1 MMENKAKIVEK
12 HKKDDIK
19 KEVKSMTKVDKSE
32 LSEEECNVLAKKS
45 LEKLIKA
52 VDGYE
57 QVIERVESSD
67 YDSEGN
73 LIKTN
78 VKTKTAL
85 VTLDGKDLLKV
96 LQSLDDN
103 FKPGYAK
110 DAEVDAARA
119 LLTYQIKE

>member
-1 MMENKAKIVEK
+1 MENEAKIVEK
-12 HKKDDIK
+12 HKKDNIK
-19 KEVKSMTKVDKSE
+19 KEVKSMAKVDKSE

-57 QVIERVESSD
+57 QVIEIVESSD

-96 LQSLDDN
+96 LQSLDDK